1 VLAEVR
7 RRLKQGLPCRLI
19 ATQCIEAGVDV
30 DFPVVYRAFAPLD
43 AVIQAAGRCN
53 REGKRN
59 VGQTF
64 VFAPECEG
72 WLYPDGAYRQAANVA
87 ESLKNELGERFDP
100 YNSQVI
106 ERYYRRLYT
115 VADPEQAAKKL
126 QDAIQELSFPE
137 VAREYRLIKNDMIN
151 IVVPYD
157 EERFEDLKHQAEQ
170 HGLTARWIKQARG
183 LSVSL
188 FRPKADDVVWDGLLP
203 VQAFKQGKYR
213 KQEEWFIMAN
223 EQDYDKM
230 LGYKKPESLSCWI
243 G

>member
-30 DFPVVYRAFAPLD
+30 DFPIVYRAFAPLD

-53 REGKRN
+53 REGKRDF
-59 VGQTF
+59 GQTV
-64 VFAPECEG
+64 VFTPDCDG

-87 ESLKNELGERFDP
+87 ESLKNELGEQFDP
-100 YNSQVI
+100 YAADVI

-126 QDAIQELSFPE
+126 NEAIRELSFPD

-157 EERFEDLKHQAEQ
+157 EERFEDLKRQAEQ
-170 HGLTARWIKQARG
+170 HGLTARWIKRARE
-183 LSVSL
+183 LSIS
-188 FRPKADDVVWDGLLP
+188 FYRPPQDDVIWDSLLP
-203 VQAFKQGKYR
+203 VQPMRRDKLLT
-213 KQEEWFIMAN
+213 QEDWFIISDYN
-223 EQDYDKM
+223 DYDQR
-230 LGYKKPESLSCWI
+230 LGYKRPENLKTYI
-243 G
+243 L